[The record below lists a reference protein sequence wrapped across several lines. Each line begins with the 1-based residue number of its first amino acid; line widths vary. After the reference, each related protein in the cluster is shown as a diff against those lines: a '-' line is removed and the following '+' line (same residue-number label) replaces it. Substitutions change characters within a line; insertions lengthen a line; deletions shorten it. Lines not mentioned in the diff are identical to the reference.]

1 MAGVDRKYVQ
11 EYFDECVWWYYNY
24 ADRDALFDCI
34 IPIIVN
40 FYESV
45 DDDKIDESD
54 LDYLSDVSDMSEDE
68 EEQNQRKEFVKNQ
81 RLLREQENEEDC
93 SIETDARN
101 DYIATDQILLD
112 QT

>member
-11 EYFDECVWWYYNY
+11 EYLDEFVWRYSNY

-54 LDYLSDVSDMSEDE
+54 LDYSSDVCDMSEE
-68 EEQNQRKEFVKNQ
+68 KEEQNRRKEFVKN
-81 RLLREQENEEDC
+81 
-93 SIETDARN
+93 
-101 DYIATDQILLD
+101 
-112 QT
+112 